1 MIRTGIDGRGGRA
14 GSSAPGRPAA
24 RAPEN
29 AQVGRGAIDGPNICG
44 PLAARRAEG
53 HGSVKAAEAE
63 RPRGLLGAPHGAV
76 GRARG
81 YDKAARLTIGE
92 PGRLMIRWAILGSNQ

>member
-1 MIRTGIDGRGGRA
+1 MKT
-14 GSSAPGRPAA
+14 
-24 RAPEN
+24 
-29 AQVGRGAIDGPNICG
+29 
-44 PLAARRAEG
+44 
-53 HGSVKAAEAE
+53 AEAE

-81 YDKAARLTIGE
+81 HDKAARLTIGE